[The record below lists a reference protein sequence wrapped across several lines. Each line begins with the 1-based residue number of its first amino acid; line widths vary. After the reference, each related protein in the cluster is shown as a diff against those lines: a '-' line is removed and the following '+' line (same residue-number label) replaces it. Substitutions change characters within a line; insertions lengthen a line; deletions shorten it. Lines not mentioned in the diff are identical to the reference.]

1 MSEEEV
7 LEEAEES
14 EEVKDLEAEDEE
26 LWSQDEESEG
36 ESKSEGTPQ
45 EESKAE
51 ESEEEESEED
61 TEEPEEEGEDE
72 TKEQPEEPQHDY
84 ESRYKNLEKEF
95 HKRNED
101 SARMRE
107 DLNELRLKDVERE
120 QALDRVKRGLPE
132 TETPQ
137 VDPTDAEAFFD
148 KDDKQTMEEFS
159 ELSSTFRKMI
169 QHEMAKQGT
178 SLHEATI
185 QAQERLKNLEDK
197 SKEQN
202 YQNFLHYH
210 EDYMNENVGEDY
222 RDIDKDADFQAFVLG
237 SPAMTKMM
245 TESTDPI
252 DHASVMQLF
261 LSTNTGE
268 SAWRLPKEEE
278 KQVKASTKRQAKRAA
293 ATGLLG
299 NSAPVKSKNLDNL
312 SDDELW
318 ETIPE

>member
-1 MSEEEV
+1 MSDKEV

-14 EEVKDLEAEDEE
+14 EEVEDLEALDEE

-36 ESKSEGTPQ
+36 DSNEEGTPQ
-45 EESKAE
+45 EEE
-51 ESEEEESEED
+51 EEDEEPETEEVDETEEEE
-61 TEEPEEEGEDE
+61 
-72 TKEQPEEPQHDY
+72 PEEPQHDY
-84 ESRYKNLEKEF
+84 ESRYKDLEKEF

-107 DLNELRLKDVERE
+107 EVNELRLRDVERG
-120 QALDRVKRGLPE
+120 QALERVRKGLPE
-132 TETPQ
+132 TEAPPI
-137 VDPTDAEAFFD
+137 DPTDPDAIFN

-178 SLHEATI
+178 TLTEATI
-185 QAQERLKNLEDK
+185 QAQERLKNLEDQ

-202 YQNFLHYH
+202 YQNFLRYH
-210 EDYMNENVGEDY
+210 ESYMLENVGDDY
-222 RDIDKDADFQAFVLG
+222 RDLDKDPDFQAFVLG

-245 TESTDPI
+245 TESTDPT

-261 LSTNTGE
+261 LSTEAGE
-268 SAWRLPKEEE
+268 SAWRPPKEEE
-278 KQVKASTKRQAKRAA
+278 KQAKASTKRQAKRAA

-299 NSAPVKSKNLDNL
+299 NSAPVKNKNLDNL

-318 ETIPE
+318 EAIPE

>member
-7 LEEAEES
+7 LDEETEDS
-14 EEVKDLEAEDEE
+14 EDSDEE
-26 LWSQDEESEG
+26 LWSQEDKVEG
-36 ESKSEGTPQ
+36 ESTEEGTP
-45 EESKAE
+45 EVEAE
-51 ESEEEESEED
+51 EA
-61 TEEPEEEGEDE
+61 E
-72 TKEQPEEPQHDY
+72 TKEPKSEDDETEDEEKPEEPQHDY
-84 ESRYKNLEKEF
+84 ESRYKDLEREF

-101 SARMRE
+101 SARLRQ
-107 DLNELRLKDVERE
+107 DFDELRLRDVERE
-120 QALDRVKRGLPE
+120 QALQRVKDGLSG
-132 TETPQ
+132 TEAPP
-137 VDPTDAEAFFD
+137 VDPKDSDTFFSD
-148 KDDKQTMEEFS
+148 TDKQTMEEFS

-178 SLHEATI
+178 TMQEATV
-185 QAQERLKNLEDK
+185 QAQERLKNLEDQT
-197 SKEQN
+197 KEHN

-210 EDYMNENVGEDY
+210 ENYMHENVGEDY

-252 DHASVMQLF
+252 AHASVMQLF
-261 LSTNTGE
+261 LSTQAGQD
-268 SAWRLPKEEE
+268 AWRPPEEE
-278 KQVKASTKRQAKRAA
+278 SEKKVQKSTKRQAKRAA

-318 ETIPE
+318 EAIPE

>member
-7 LEEAEES
+7 LDEETEDS
-14 EEVKDLEAEDEE
+14 EASDEE
-26 LWSQDEESEG
+26 LWSQEDKVEG
-36 ESKSEGTPQ
+36 ESTEKGTP
-45 EESKAE
+45 EVEAE
-51 ESEEEESEED
+51 EAD
-61 TEEPEEEGEDE
+61 AEEPESEDDETEDE
-72 TKEQPEEPQHDY
+72 EKPEEPQHDY
-84 ESRYKNLEKEF
+84 ESRYKDLEREF

-101 SARMRE
+101 SAKLRQ
-107 DLNELRLKDVERE
+107 DFDELRLRDVERE
-120 QALDRVKRGLPE
+120 QALQRVKDGLSE
-132 TETPQ
+132 TEAPT
-137 VDPTDAEAFFD
+137 VDPKDSDAFFSD
-148 KDDKQTMEEFS
+148 TDKQTMEEFS

-178 SLHEATI
+178 TMQEATV
-185 QAQERLKNLEDK
+185 QAQERLKSLEDQT
-197 SKEQN
+197 KEHN
-202 YQNFLHYH
+202 YQNFLQYH
-210 EDYMNENVGEDY
+210 ENYMHENVGDDY

-261 LSTNTGE
+261 LSTQTGQD
-268 SAWRLPKEEE
+268 AWRPPAEPEVEKE
-278 KQVKASTKRQAKRAA
+278 VKTSTKRQAKRAA

-318 ETIPE
+318 EAIPE

>member
-14 EEVKDLEAEDEE
+14 EEVEDLEAADEE

-36 ESKSEGTPQ
+36 ESKSEGTP
-45 EESKAE
+45 
-51 ESEEEESEED
+51 EEESEAEEAKED
-61 TEEPEEEGEDE
+61 TEEPEEEDEDE
-72 TKEQPEEPQHDY
+72 TEEQPEEPQHDY
-84 ESRYKNLEKEF
+84 EARYKELEKEF

-107 DLNELRLKDVERE
+107 EVNELRLRDVERG
-120 QALDRVKRGLPE
+120 QALERVRKGLPE
-132 TETPQ
+132 TEAPPI
-137 VDPTDAEAFFD
+137 DPTDPDAIFN

-178 SLHEATI
+178 TLTEATI
-185 QAQERLKNLEDK
+185 QAQERLKNLEDQ

-202 YQNFLHYH
+202 YQNFLRYH
-210 EDYMNENVGEDY
+210 ESYMLDNVGEDY
-222 RDIDKDADFQAFVLG
+222 RDLDKDPDFQAFVLG

-245 TESTDPI
+245 TESTDPT

-261 LSTNTGE
+261 LSTEAGE
-268 SAWRLPKEEE
+268 SAWRPPKEEE
-278 KQVKASTKRQAKRAA
+278 KQAKASTKRQAKRAA

-299 NSAPVKSKNLDNL
+299 NSAPVKSKNMDNL
-312 SDDELW
+312 SEDELW
-318 ETIPE
+318 EAIPE

>member
-7 LEEAEES
+7 LDEETEDS
-14 EEVKDLEAEDEE
+14 EASDEE
-26 LWSQDEESEG
+26 LWSQEDKVEG
-36 ESKSEGTPQ
+36 ESTEKGTP
-45 EESKAE
+45 EVEAE
-51 ESEEEESEED
+51 EAD
-61 TEEPEEEGEDE
+61 AEEPESEDDETEDE
-72 TKEQPEEPQHDY
+72 EKPEEPQHDY
-84 ESRYKNLEKEF
+84 ESRYKDLEREF

-101 SARMRE
+101 SAKLRQ
-107 DLNELRLKDVERE
+107 DFDELRLRDVERE
-120 QALDRVKRGLPE
+120 QALQRVKDGLSE
-132 TETPQ
+132 TEAPT
-137 VDPTDAEAFFD
+137 VDPKDSDAFFSD
-148 KDDKQTMEEFS
+148 TDKQTMEEFS

-178 SLHEATI
+178 TMQEATV
-185 QAQERLKNLEDK
+185 QAQERLKSLEDQT
-197 SKEQN
+197 KEHN
-202 YQNFLHYH
+202 YQNFLQYH
-210 EDYMNENVGEDY
+210 ENYMHENVGDDY

-261 LSTNTGE
+261 LSTQTGQD
-268 SAWRLPKEEE
+268 AWRPPEEPEVEKE
-278 KQVKASTKRQAKRAA
+278 VKTSTKRQAKRAA

-318 ETIPE
+318 EAIPE

>member
-1 MSEEEV
+1 MSEKEV
-7 LEEAEES
+7 L
-14 EEVKDLEAEDEE
+14 DEE
-26 LWSQDEESEG
+26 TEDSEASDEDLWSQEDEVEGDSTEEGTPEVEDEESE
-36 ESKSEGTPQ
+36 
-45 EESKAE
+45 A
-51 ESEEEESEED
+51 
-61 TEEPEEEGEDE
+61 EEPELEDDETEDE
-72 TKEQPEEPQHDY
+72 EEPEEPQHDY
-84 ESRYKNLEKEF
+84 EARYKDLEREF

-101 SARMRE
+101 SAKLRQ
-107 DLNELRLKDVERE
+107 DFDELRLRDVERE
-120 QALDRVKRGLPE
+120 QSLQRVKQGLSE
-132 TETPQ
+132 TEAPE
-137 VDPTDAEAFFD
+137 VDPASDTFFD
-148 KDDKQTMEEFS
+148 DSDKQTMEEFS

-178 SLHEATI
+178 TLQEATV
-185 QAQERLKNLEDK
+185 QAQQRFTNLEDQT
-197 SKEQN
+197 KEQN

-210 EDYMNENVGEDY
+210 ENYMHENVGDDY

-261 LSTNTGE
+261 LSTQVGE
-268 SAWRLPKEEE
+268 DAWRPPEVEE

-299 NSAPVKSKNLDNL
+299 NSAPVKNKNLDNL

-318 ETIPE
+318 EAIPE